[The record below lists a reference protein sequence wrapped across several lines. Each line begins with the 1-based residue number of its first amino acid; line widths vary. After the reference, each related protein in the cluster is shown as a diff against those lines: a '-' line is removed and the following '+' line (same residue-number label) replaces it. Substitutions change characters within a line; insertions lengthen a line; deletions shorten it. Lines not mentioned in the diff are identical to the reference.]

1 MKNMKQIDKKQW
13 NMMKNSGK
21 NTETWWTI
29 EEKTMKHDEQE
40 RKKTRKNDEKEWK
53 KQWNIM
59 KNREQQWKMVKN
71 RETMNN
77 RGLEAGWL
85 DE

>member
-1 MKNMKQIDKKQW
+1 
-13 NMMKNSGK
+13 MKNSGK

-40 RKKTRKNDEKEWK
+40 RKKKTRKNDEKEWK
-53 KQWNIM
+53 KQWNMM

>member
-1 MKNMKQIDKKQW
+1 
-13 NMMKNSGK
+13 MMKNGGK
-21 NTETWWTI
+21 NTETWWKI
-29 EEKTMKHDEQE
+29 EEKHWNMMNKRE
-40 RKKTRKNDEKEWK
+40 KKTRKNDEEEWK
-53 KQWNIM
+53 KWNIM

-71 RETMNN
+71 IGTMNN